1 MPDGAFVNLL
11 KTRPILRVV
20 NDKPFTL
27 AVFRVESTNV
37 PAFKAAWTNLCTAF
51 LRLPA
56 PPAGP
61 MTLIQ
66 STEDPQVFQSLGP
79 WHSTRDI
86 EAMRADPEIVPLMNA
101 MVALCAEA
109 KPRMFN
115 VLEVVPAIVEL

>member
-1 MPDGAFVNLL
+1 MGRCLYVYARDKA
-11 KTRPILRVV
+11 ILRVV

-27 AVFRVESTNV
+27 AVFRVEAANV
-37 PAFKAAWTNLCTAF
+37 AAFKTAWTDLCTAF

-66 STEDPQVFQSLGP
+66 SAEDPRVFQSLGP
-79 WHSTRDI
+79 WRSTRDI
-86 EAMRADPEIVPLMNA
+86 EAMRADPEIMPLMNA

-109 KPRMFN
+109 KPGMFN
-115 VLEVVPAIVEL
+115 VLEVVPNQTES